1 MLNVDVLESRSTFQ
15 KLGIFKPV
23 YSIFFS
29 PPFNLAV
36 DGIEFEREQ
45 LPEKEGMSSSPNL
58 SEGHSSDSKDQDDF
72 QKSFIPSSS
81 QVNELVKSDESL
93 VPPGEQMNKLKED
106 GADSSDDDLLENQNS
121 SPKRSKSVKRNKWK
135 PEEVKSLIKMRG
147 ELHSRFQVVRGRM
160 ALWEE
165 ISTNFMADGIN
176 RSPGQCK
183 SLWTSLVQKYEV
195 CSSTSYN

>member
-1 MLNVDVLESRSTFQ
+1 MQLMVLNLKKE
-15 KLGIFKPV
+15 
-23 YSIFFS
+23 
-29 PPFNLAV
+29 
-36 DGIEFEREQ
+36 
-45 LPEKEGMSSSPNL
+45 LPEEEGMPSSPNL
-58 SEGHSSDSKDQDDF
+58 AEGHSSDSEDQDDF
-72 QKSFIPSSS
+72 QKSFVPSSS

-93 VPPGEQMNKLKED
+93 VPPGEQMNKIKED
-106 GADSSDDDLLENQNS
+106 GVDSSDDDLLENQNS

-183 SLWTSLVQKYEV
+183 SLWTSLVQKYEESKNGKKGQKAWPYFEDMDNILSDSETV
-195 CSSTSYN
+195 AAN

>member
-1 MLNVDVLESRSTFQ
+1 MFISLLLHCNH
-15 KLGIFKPV
+15 
-23 YSIFFS
+23 
-29 PPFNLAV
+29 AV
-36 DGIEFEREQ
+36 DGFKFERE
-45 LPEKEGMSSSPNL
+45 LSKEEETSSSPSL
-58 SEGHSSDSKDQDDF
+58 AEGHSSNSKNQDDF
-72 QKSFIPSSS
+72 RKSFVPPSS
-81 QVNELVKSDESL
+81 VHELVKSDENL
-93 VPPGEQMNKLKED
+93 VPPGEHVNKLKKD
-106 GADSSDDDLLENQNS
+106 GTISSDDDLLENQNS
-121 SPKRSKSVKRNKWK
+121 RSKRSEPVKRNKWK